1 MLYQALYRKYRPKT
15 FEEVCGQQIITKT
28 LKNMII
34 NNKLTH
40 AYLFIGPRGTGKTSI
55 AKIFAK
61 TINCEN
67 TKDGISCEKC
77 SICEMSNNNE
87 NVDIIEMDA
96 ASNNGVDEIREIKNH
111 VTLMP
116 TFSKYKVYI
125 IDEVHMLSAGAFN
138 ALLKTLEE
146 PPKHVIFILAT
157 TEPQKVPLTII
168 SRCQCFDFKSVP
180 KQLMKEKIQ
189 FICDNEN
196 IKIDSKA
203 LELICDYSNGGMRD
217 AISLLDQLNSY
228 SNGDIK
234 YEDVNLLNGRISDED
249 INSIFNNLCNNNLIS
264 VFEFNDSCENDGK
277 DFTLICEDIIK
288 YLKSNLVDF
297 QINNRNDLVNL
308 IGKDNIINIIYEMT
322 DCLNYMKNIK
332 EKRIYFDILMVKI
345 SDILNKRTEVRINNN
360 FQKEEKIKKENVE
373 KEKIE
378 KENVEKENN
387 SIKNIQDNE
396 NISVNQFKKDYS
408 NFKKLMD
415 IRLNNILATA
425 DKESLKNYLSFM
437 DNLESELDNLDE
449 RKIFNLLLDCSIKA
463 GSNDGIILTAS
474 NVNILNEL
482 YDFLFDIEKLFSDKL
497 SKSIKVCVYDENIWN
512 DKRKIYIEKIKN
524 KEKID
529 IIDENDILNL
539 IVNKND
545 EKKSEFDDLLEIGE

>member
-77 SICEMSNNNE
+77 DICKMSNNNE

-111 VTLMP
+111 VSLMP

-180 KQLMKEKIQ
+180 KQFMKEKIQ
-189 FICDNEN
+189 YICDKES
-196 IKIDSKA
+196 IKIESKA
-203 LELICDYSNGGMRD
+203 LEQICDYSNGGMRD

-228 SNGDIK
+228 TNGNIK
-234 YEDVNLLNGRISDED
+234 EEDVYLLNGRISDED
-249 INSIFNNLCNNNLIS
+249 INKIFESLNNNDLTSIF
-264 VFEFNDSCENDGK
+264 EFIDICENEGK
-277 DFTLICEDIIK
+277 DFTLLCEDIIK
-288 YLKSNLVDF
+288 YLKSNLVSY
-297 QINNRNDLVNL
+297 QISKSNNLVTM
-308 IGKDNIINIIYEMT
+308 IGKENIINIIYEMT

-332 EKRIYFDILMVKI
+332 DKRIYFDILFIKI
-345 SDILNKRTEVRINNN
+345 SDILNKQTNVRINDI
-360 FQKEEKIKKENVE
+360 E
-373 KEKIE
+373 EKIE
-378 KENVEKENN
+378 KVEKKTFEKDDSKKIEEQKIEINN
-387 SIKNIQDNE
+387 NITT
-396 NISVNQFKKDYS
+396 KTDYS
-408 NFKKLMD
+408 NYEKLMN
-415 IRLNNILATA
+415 IRLNNILAIA
-425 DKESLKNYLSFM
+425 DKESLKNYLSFIN
-437 DNLESELDNLDE
+437 NLESELDNLDE
-449 RKIFNLLLDCSIKA
+449 RKIFNLLSDCSIKA

-482 YDFLFDIEKLFSDKL
+482 YDFLFDIEKLFNDKL
-497 SKSIKVCVYDENIWN
+497 SKSIKVCVYDENMWN
-512 DKRKIYIEKIKN
+512 DKRKIYIDKIKN

-529 IIDENDILNL
+529 IEDESDILNS
-539 IVNKND
+539 IINKND
-545 EKKSEFDDLLEIGE
+545 ENKSEFDDLLEIGE